1 MSGNPLKLKSIHH
14 VELWTGNA
22 RQAAYFYRRAFGFSQ
37 IAYAGL
43 ETGRRDSASYALEQG
58 KARLM
63 LTSALGEGPVADHVA
78 RHGDSVRDIA
88 FVVDDAD
95 RAFEEAVRRGA
106 VAAEEPNDRSDACGA
121 IR

>member
-22 RQAAYFYRRAFGFSQ
+22 KQAAYFYRQAFGFSQ

-43 ETGRRDSASYALEQG
+43 ETGQRDRTSYALAQG

-63 LTSALGEGPVADHVA
+63 VTSPLDAAGPMATHIA
-78 RHGDSVRDIA
+78 AHGDGVRDIA
-88 FVVDDAD
+88 FMVDDAD
-95 RAFEEAVRRGA
+95 RAFEEAV
-106 VAAEEPNDRSDACGA
+106 
-121 IR
+121 